1 MATISTTILK
11 IWFNEFNAE
20 YFDNKLSMPT
30 LQVKTC
36 KSYLGKCYP
45 SRRLIIISNFYNRPA
60 HDIRQTLIHEMIHLY
75 NWYFDSKYIGHGIP
89 FKRKAREINNKGDW
103 GIARC
108 CHITNEVKQ
117 TATAKSSKSVYAFA
131 VNTHEH
137 KGKLHFS
144 LISHDAFESGKYKRT
159 LEYFNSRGWQVSV
172 FKTNTTHY
180 PTARICRSQVHGD
193 YRLIEDIQKDID
205 TRKLKPMD
213 SSICTRAI

>member
-1 MATISTTILK
+1 MATISTMTLK
-11 IWFNEFNAE
+11 GWFNEFNAE

-45 SRRLIIISNFYNRPA
+45 SRRLIIISNFYDRPA

-89 FKRKAREINNKGDW
+89 FKRKAREINNKGNW

-108 CHITNEVKQ
+108 SHITNEVKQ
-117 TATAKSSKSVYAFA
+117 TATTSSCRPAYALA

-137 KGKLHFS
+137 RGKLHFS
-144 LISHDAFESGKYKRT
+144 LISYDVFERGGYKRT

-172 FKTNTTHY
+172 FITNTEHY
-180 PTARICRSQVHGD
+180 PTATICRSRVHGD
-193 YRLIEDIQKDID
+193 YRFVEDIQKDIT
-205 TRKLKPMD
+205 TRKLIPMEN
-213 SSICTRAI
+213 SICKKAL